1 MIQRIIGVSIGALV
15 TFLILLIGNVTAQAD
30 PVSWYLAAAIIG
42 AIASFFWPI
51 LAGFMLAR
59 RVRGRRDDAIQREVD
74 RQLAERK

>member
-1 MIQRIIGVSIGALV
+1 M

-30 PVSWYLAAAIIG
+30 PVAWYLAAVFIG

-51 LAGFMLAR
+51 LAGFLLAR
-59 RVRGRRDDAIQREVD
+59 RVRSRRDDAIQREVD